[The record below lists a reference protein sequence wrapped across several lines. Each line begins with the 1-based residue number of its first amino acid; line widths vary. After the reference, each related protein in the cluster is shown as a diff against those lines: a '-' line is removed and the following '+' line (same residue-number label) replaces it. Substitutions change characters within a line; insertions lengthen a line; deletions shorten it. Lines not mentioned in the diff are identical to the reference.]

1 MQLYEPF
8 LNVSP
13 YSHQFN
19 DRQDQTVKV
28 AEARDLELGLQRLRD
43 ENAELR
49 KRVGELSSVETA
61 KKKVEAR
68 VEQLEQK
75 VSSLFP
81 CT

>member
-1 MQLYEPF
+1 MYEPF

-75 VSSLFP
+75 VSSPFP
-81 CT
+81 CA

>member
-81 CT
+81 CM

>member
-1 MQLYEPF
+1 VQLYEPF

>member
-1 MQLYEPF
+1 VQLYEPF

-75 VSSLFP
+75 VSSPFP
-81 CT
+81 CA